1 MPFHPLF
8 LERLS
13 QFKTIRFHGWIPE
26 EGQIKWSDRF
36 TPLTYTQGH
45 GVAFEYII
53 QLCNI
58 LKTNPWITVPYEAND
73 DYVFQLATLFKNT
86 LRKDVT
92 INLE

>member
-13 QFKTIRFHGWIPE
+13 QFRTLRFMDWTQQDGI
-26 EGQIKWSDRF
+26 IKWSDRI
-36 TPLTYTQGH
+36 TPLTYSKGK
-45 GVAFEYII
+45 GVAFEYQI
-53 QLCNI
+53 QLCNL
-58 LKTNPWITVPYEAND
+58 LKTNAWAVVPYEAD
-73 DYVFQLATLFKNT
+73 DDFVFQMAKLFKNN